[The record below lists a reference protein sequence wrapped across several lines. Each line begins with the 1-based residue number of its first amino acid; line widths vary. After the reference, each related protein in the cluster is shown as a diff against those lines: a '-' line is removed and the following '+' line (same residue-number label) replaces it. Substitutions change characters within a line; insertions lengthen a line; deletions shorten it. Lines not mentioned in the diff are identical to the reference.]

1 MDASGALA
9 DLAEISSQIE
19 QAVVFEEDGSA
30 LAWTPGDETRAQ
42 QLATTAVELVGA
54 AEEARS
60 GGVHALTQLEIALR
74 EGSVFVVREEGRS
87 IVATAA
93 AGSPSGLVLY
103 DLRTCLRS
111 IDAGAA
117 DEETRSRSARGRTTA
132 DA

>member
-1 MDASGALA
+1 
-9 DLAEISSQIE
+9 
-19 QAVVFEEDGSA
+19 
-30 LAWTPGDETRAQ
+30 
-42 QLATTAVELVGA
+42 VELIAA

-60 GGVHALTQLEIALR
+60 GGVHLTQLEIALR

-111 IDAGAA
+111 IDIGAA
-117 DEETRSRSARGRTTA
+117 DEETRSRSARGKTTA

>member
-42 QLATTAVELVGA
+42 QLATTAVELIGA
-54 AEEARS
+54 AEEPRS

-117 DEETRSRSARGRTTA
+117 DEETRSRSARGKTTA